1 MMNIDVFGT
10 KVAERVEAENCT
22 YTEAA
27 YDLIRSLSN
36 RELGELADSSGDY
49 EWDEIYVMAEIQS
62 RTGAEWDSE
71 RYGEYYFDEQVYQAA
86 VEGLIKGQYDDDTA
100 DSEHIPF

>member
-1 MMNIDVFGT
+1 MMTIEIFENQ
-10 KVAERVEAENCT
+10 VAERVESENCT

-27 YDLIRSLSN
+27 HDLVRSLSN

-49 EWDEIYVMAEIQS
+49 EWDEMYVMAEIQS

-86 VEGLIKGQYDDDTA
+86 VEGLISGMYDETV